1 MRRAG
6 QVVVFRFPQTDLVR
20 GKLRPALILDKLPSK
35 HDDWLVCMISTQ
47 LTQQIEGF
55 DEFIRA
61 GDTDFEGSGLKS
73 ASLIRLGRLAVVE
86 GKMLIGA
93 TGEIDVEQLARL
105 KLNLANWL
113 TKKEKEKEA
122 GEQASRAE

>member
-1 MRRAG
+1 M
-6 QVVVFRFPQTDLVR
+6 
-20 GKLRPALILDKLPSK
+20 
-35 HDDWLVCMISTQ
+35 
-47 LTQQIEGF
+47 TQQIEGF

-113 TKKEKEKEA
+113 TKKEQEKEA